1 MKEEKRNMWNGKS
14 VFFLVMVMFIAFL
27 IHLKIAVAT
36 DVLALETAIIPL
48 LIHFFLLINIFQ
60 FLLATVII
68 FEVRK
73 ISASRI
79 WNNLLISNSLG
90 LLLIIAITKILYGL
104 YFNSSF
110 FSLFL
115 IALFYSITVLNIL
128 IIQYLLAK
136 PLTKINFLRTE
147 YILFY
152 IFSIIAS
159 WFCLVMLLP
168 WVSTPSFQNF
178 TLLYIFS
185 FFYLSIILY
194 FIYYFFRLSKSYAKL
209 GFVTT
214 PALLAGIGAISFFI
228 HSIFIYHESNFYL
241 DYYYLLLWLTTVTF
255 QLGYYLRFG
264 IEYPSLL
271 NPKWKAYMP
280 FDIVKVTAAATLAFL
295 ALSLFFTVLEHGTV
309 HFINLLKNMP
319 HPFFF
324 LLLLPFSTIIL
335 ILTYTKGLS
344 SKTKLKYWAYI
355 RYDLYIHLLAT
366 FYVLCLAFLLWE
378 SSNSVDKLI
387 FSAVFVLSFVFYLF
401 YALDLREIS
410 KEVGIKPIFN
420 KIIIARYITSLYSI
434 FFLILLSISFTY
446 KRDIQLFDAVNLESY
461 HFFIF
466 FCLSF
471 IIAFV
476 AYLNVPHKGFEE
488 LMPKNIWSRLSYVTS
503 FAIFILVYIIFVFNA
518 DMRDFPLRDLFFIA
532 YFAVLIIEIAA
543 VKSLIREREV
553 VKEEMEELKMRK
565 VKIGD
570 ILNSYAS
577 KFFRVD
583 YLEDLWKKAV
593 DRYVPEDELPKIG
606 FVPSRRRFDLEKVD
620 EPTRITIAV
629 GILLEML
636 RLQNMKRTTI
646 LKKSVEMEGMKAEIG
661 EILKEKIL
669 MLPEELRSQFDED
682 TYYPI
687 LFERMVNN
695 LIMHLEAFVPL
706 SEQEKIFE
714 RLKWRAE
721 EFECF
726 GFDFEHD
733 EIRIKHGTRL
743 SRSEFLELFRFY
755 LESLEEKFPFRRFL
769 LYEFIREEIKEGLAP
784 YGITISELLDLV
796 PTGIEEMD
804 EVMAGGLAK
813 RTSALLI
820 TEETKTKHKIM
831 LSFIKQVL
839 KEEYNV
845 IYATSKRSYPQ
856 IRDELLIDFKELKN
870 CVIIDFYESI
880 YTENRVYKLIEED
893 NRLIAPVNMIL
904 FQRSI
909 VKTIKSYPKEE
920 PKIVVIDV
928 YDDLSRYYS
937 SDEVFELLQKQIDG
951 FKRWNCT
958 CLITINPNSY
968 LITSVGEEV
977 IKKNF
982 DNVMRLSGDDKDA
995 SVFIERLYHG
1005 TPSRQ
1010 IISL

>member
-1 MKEEKRNMWNGKS
+1 MKEKKRIFGSCKPL
-14 VFFLVMVMFIAFL
+14 FLLVMVTLVTFL
-27 IHLKIAVAT
+27 IHPKT
-36 DVLALETAIIPL
+36 VLASGVALKTADVSIPVY
-48 LIHFFLLINIFQ
+48 FFMLSNVLQ
-60 FLLATVII
+60 FSVAIVMIR
-68 FEVRK
+68 EVKRK
-73 ISASRI
+73 SASKVWDNI
-79 WNNLLISNSLG
+79 YMANSVS
-90 LLLIIAITKILYGL
+90 ILEPLVLAVILSKQYSIL
-104 YFNSSF
+104 ST
-110 FSLFL
+110 LV
-115 IALFYSITVLNIL
+115 ALFYTVAVFMVNVTI
-128 IIQYLLAK
+128 YLLIK
-136 PLTKINFLRTE
+136 PIIKEKINFMRKQ

-152 IFSIIAS
+152 IF
-159 WFCLVMLLP
+159 
-168 WVSTPSFQNF
+168 TSFITCFFLRVISFLDFPNF
-178 TLLYIFS
+178 QHFILLYS
-185 FFYLSIILY
+185 FLLFYVLIILY
-194 FIYYFFRLSKSYAKL
+194 FVYYFFILSKTYSRT
-209 GFVTT
+209 GFVSK
-214 PALLAGIGAISFFI
+214 PAVSAGIGGFLILICSAFI
-228 HSIFIYHESNFYL
+228 LYEFDFYL
-241 DYYYLLLWLTTVTF
+241 NYYYLLIWIITVIF
-255 QLGYYLRFG
+255 GFVCYLSFG

-271 NPKWKAYMP
+271 NPKWKTYMP

-295 ALSLFFTVLEHGTV
+295 ALSLFFTVMEHGNV
-309 HFINLLKNMP
+309 YFINLLKNIP

-324 LLLLPFSTIIL
+324 LLLLPFSAIIL
-335 ILTYTKGLS
+335 ILTHTKALS
-344 SKTKLKYWAYI
+344 SKTKLKYWTYM
-355 RYDLYIHLLAT
+355 RYGLYIHLLAT
-366 FYVLCLAFLLWE
+366 FYVLCLAFLQWE

-387 FSAVFVLSFVFYLF
+387 FSAVFVLSFAFYLL
-401 YALDLREIS
+401 YALDLRKICKDVEIKS
-410 KEVGIKPIFN
+410 AFN
-420 KIIIARYITSLYSI
+420 KIDIARHVTSLYSV
-434 FFLILLSISFTY
+434 FFLILLSISFAY
-446 KRDIQLFDAVNLESY
+446 KKDITIFDAINLESY
-461 HFFIF
+461 PFFIF

-488 LMPKNIWSRLSYVTS
+488 LMPKNIWTGLSYVTN

-565 VKIGD
+565 AKIGD

-583 YLEDLWKKAV
+583 YLEDLWKKTV

-636 RLQNMKRTTI
+636 RIQNMKRTTI
-646 LKKSVEMEGMKAEIG
+646 LKKSIETEGMKAEIG

-682 TYYPI
+682 MYYPI

-743 SRSEFLELFRFY
+743 SRCEFLELFRFY

-769 LYEFIREEIKEGLAP
+769 LYELIREEIKEGLAP
-784 YGITISELLDLV
+784 YGITISELLDVV
-796 PTGIEEMD
+796 PTGVEKMD

-968 LITSVGEEV
+968 LIKSVGEEV
-977 IKKNF
+977 LKKDF
-982 DNVMRLSGDDKDA
+982 DNVMILSGDDKDA

>member
-1 MKEEKRNMWNGKS
+1 MLGKK
-14 VFFLVMVMFIAFL
+14 LPKIGKNNILL
-27 IHLKIAVAT
+27 IS
-36 DVLALETAIIPL
+36 TAILLVFTSLITPSHIL
-48 LIHFFLLINIFQ
+48 AFKIIGVPPLIHFLLLLSLFQ
-60 FLLATVII
+60 STIAII
-68 FEVRK
+68 MVLEVK
-73 ISASRI
+73 KVSGSPI
-79 WNNLLISNSLG
+79 WDNLYVANLLGVVHPLVLAI
-90 LLLIIAITKILYGL
+90 LLNENYAVLSIYTIVLIVLFYTFAVFMVNITIYLIIKPIL
-104 YFNSSF
+104 
-110 FSLFL
+110 
-115 IALFYSITVLNIL
+115 
-128 IIQYLLAK
+128 K
-136 PLTKINFLRTE
+136 RKINFVERE
-147 YILFY
+147 NIFILF
-152 IFSIIAS
+152 
-159 WFCLVMLLP
+159 LLP
-168 WVSTPSFQNF
+168 IIIWYLFLRFTPFINF
-178 TLLYIFS
+178 PYCQHTTIFYAFL
-185 FFYLSIILY
+185 FFYFFIILY
-194 FIYYFFRLSKSYAKL
+194 FISYFIQLSKSYAKL
-209 GFVTT
+209 GFVNKAALTT
-214 PALLAGIGAISFFI
+214 TLGGFFTLLYFI
-228 HSIFIYHESNFYL
+228 LIFAKINFNL
-241 DYYYLLLWLTTVTF
+241 SYYYLSSLFICVTF
-255 QLGYYLRFG
+255 AVIYYFRFG

-271 NPKWKAYMP
+271 NPKWKTYMP

-295 ALSLFFTVLEHGTV
+295 ALSLFFTVMEHGNV
-309 HFINLLKNMP
+309 HFINLLKNIP

-324 LLLLPFSTIIL
+324 LLLLPFSAIIL
-335 ILTYTKGLS
+335 ILTPTKALS
-344 SKTKLKYWAYI
+344 SKTKLKYWTYM
-355 RYDLYIHLLAT
+355 RYGLYIHLLAT
-366 FYVLCLAFLLWE
+366 FYVLCLAFLQWE

-387 FSAVFVLSFVFYLF
+387 FSAVFVLSFAFYLL
-401 YALDLREIS
+401 YALDLRKICKDVEIKS
-410 KEVGIKPIFN
+410 AFN
-420 KIIIARYITSLYSI
+420 KIDIARHVTSLYSV
-434 FFLILLSISFTY
+434 FFLILLSISFAY
-446 KRDIQLFDAVNLESY
+446 KKDITIFDAINLESY
-461 HFFIF
+461 PFFIF

-488 LMPKNIWSRLSYVTS
+488 LMPKNIWTGLSYVTN

-565 VKIGD
+565 AKIGD

-583 YLEDLWKKAV
+583 YLEDLWKKTV

-636 RLQNMKRTTI
+636 RLPNMKRTTI
-646 LKKSVEMEGMKAEIG
+646 LKKSIETEGMKAEIS

-682 TYYPI
+682 MYYPI

-695 LIMHLEAFVPL
+695 LIIHLEAFIPL

-714 RLKWRAE
+714 GLKWRAE

-743 SRSEFLELFRFY
+743 SRCEFLELFRFY

-769 LYEFIREEIKEGLAP
+769 LYELIREEIKEGLAP
-784 YGITISELLDLV
+784 YGITISELLDVV
-796 PTGIEEMD
+796 PTGVEKMD
-804 EVMAGGLAK
+804 EVTAGGLAK

-977 IKKNF
+977 LKKNF
-982 DNVMRLSGDDKDA
+982 DNVMILSGDDKDA